1 VGSGWRSQTIQR
13 LTRFGNID
21 LERGR
26 EENTILEKFS
36 LKGKAAIVTGSARGL
51 GKGIALGLAEAG
63 CKTLLADVFRPTE
76 TEREIIA
83 IGGSARSIVCN
94 LQEDTSIEK
103 ITNGALDAYG
113 RIDVLVNNAGITR
126 RYPAIEMPAESW
138 DEVISVNLRA
148 CFLLSQA
155 AAREMVKRNI
165 RGKIIN
171 IASMQSFQGGV
182 LLAAYTAAK
191 SGLAGLTRALAVEW
205 APLGINV
212 NAIAPGY
219 MVTEMTE
226 PIMRDPTRN
235 RQILDRIPAG
245 KWGTSDDLKG
255 AVVFLASEA
264 SSYVHGTI
272 LCVDGGWL
280 AR

>member
-1 VGSGWRSQTIQR
+1 
-13 LTRFGNID
+13 
-21 LERGR
+21 
-26 EENTILEKFS
+26 
-36 LKGKAAIVTGSARGL
+36 LKGKVAIVTGSARGL

-63 CKTLLADVFRPTE
+63 CKTLLADIIPPTE
-76 TEREIIA
+76 TERETAA
-83 IGGSARSIVCN
+83 IGESARSITCD
-94 LQEDTSIEK
+94 LREEASIEK

-113 RIDVLVNNAGITR
+113 KIDILVNNAGITK
-126 RYPAIEMPAESW
+126 RYPAIEMPTESW
-138 DEVISVNLRA
+138 DEVINVNLRA

-155 AAREMVKRNI
+155 VAREMMKRSI

-171 IASMQSFQGGV
+171 MASMQSFQGGM
-182 LLAAYTAAK
+182 LIAAYAAAK

-205 APLGINV
+205 APHGINV

-219 MVTEMTE
+219 MATELTE
-226 PIMRDPTRN
+226 PIMRDDSRN
-235 RQILDRIPAG
+235 RQTLERIPAG
-245 KWGTSDDLKG
+245 RWGTPDDLKG

>member
-1 VGSGWRSQTIQR
+1 
-13 LTRFGNID
+13 
-21 LERGR
+21 
-26 EENTILEKFS
+26 
-36 LKGKAAIVTGSARGL
+36 LKGKAGIVTGSARGL
-51 GKGIALGLAEAG
+51 GKGIALGLAEAE
-63 CKTLLADVFRPTE
+63 CKILLADVIPPTE
-76 TEREIIA
+76 TEREIAA
-83 IGGSARSIVCN
+83 IGGSARSIVCD
-94 LQEDTSIEK
+94 LREKSSIDE

-113 RIDVLVNNAGITR
+113 KIDILVNNAGITR
-126 RYPAIEMPAESW
+126 RYPAVEMPTEAW

-155 AAREMVKRNI
+155 VAREMMKRNI

-171 IASMQSFQGGV
+171 MASMQSFQGGT
-182 LLAAYTAAK
+182 LIAAYAAAK

-205 APLGINV
+205 APHGINV
-212 NAIAPGY
+212 NAVAPGY
-219 MVTEMTE
+219 MATELTD
-226 PIMRDPTRN
+226 PIVKDPTRN
-235 RQILDRIPAG
+235 RQILERIPAG
-245 KWGTSDDLKG
+245 RWGTPDDLKG

>member
-1 VGSGWRSQTIQR
+1 
-13 LTRFGNID
+13 
-21 LERGR
+21 
-26 EENTILEKFS
+26 
-36 LKGKAAIVTGSARGL
+36 LKGKVGIVTGSARGL
-51 GKGIALGLAEAG
+51 GKGMALALAEAG
-63 CKTLLADVFRPTE
+63 CKTLLADAVPPTE
-76 TEREIIA
+76 TEKETVA
-83 IGGSARSIVCN
+83 IGGSARSITCD
-94 LQEDTSIEK
+94 LRERTSVEK

-113 RIDVLVNNAGITR
+113 KIDILVNNAGITK
-126 RYPAIEMPAESW
+126 RYPAIEMPTESW
-138 DEVISVNLRA
+138 DEVVNVNLRA

-155 AAREMVKRNI
+155 VAREMIKRNI

-171 IASMQSFQGGV
+171 MASMQSFQGGV
-182 LLAAYTAAK
+182 SRAAYAASK

-219 MVTEMTE
+219 MATELTE
-226 PIMRDPTRN
+226 SIMRDDSRN

-245 KWGTSDDLKG
+245 RWGTPDDLKG
-255 AVVFLASEA
+255 AVVFLASDA
-264 SSYVHGTI
+264 SSYVHGAI

>member
-1 VGSGWRSQTIQR
+1 
-13 LTRFGNID
+13 
-21 LERGR
+21 
-26 EENTILEKFS
+26 

-63 CKTLLADVFRPTE
+63 CKTLLADVIPPTE
-76 TEREIIA
+76 TEREIVA
-83 IGGSARSIVCN
+83 IGGSARSIVCD
-94 LQEDTSIEK
+94 LREKSSTEK
-103 ITNGALDAYG
+103 ITNGALASYG
-113 RIDVLVNNAGITR
+113 KIDILVNNAGITK
-126 RYPAIEMPAESW
+126 RYPAIEMPTESW
-138 DEVISVNLRA
+138 DEVVNVNLRA

-155 AAREMVKRNI
+155 VAREMIRRNI

-171 IASMQSFQGGV
+171 MASMQSFQGGM
-182 LLAAYTAAK
+182 LIAAYTAAK

-219 MVTEMTE
+219 MATELTE
-226 PIMRDPTRN
+226 PIMRDPIRN
-235 RQILDRIPAG
+235 QQVLDRIPAG
-245 KWGTSDDLKG
+245 RWGTPDDLKG

-264 SSYVHGTI
+264 SSYLHGTI